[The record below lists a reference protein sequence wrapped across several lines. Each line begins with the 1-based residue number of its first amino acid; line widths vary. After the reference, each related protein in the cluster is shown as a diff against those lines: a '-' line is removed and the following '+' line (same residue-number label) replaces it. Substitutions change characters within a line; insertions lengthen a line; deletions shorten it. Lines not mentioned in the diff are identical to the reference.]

1 VWRRSP
7 VSERHI
13 GTDEQME
20 RLRRR
25 WLIIAGVV
33 VLVGIAAAALI
44 IWALAVGTAPEP
56 RPSPS

>member
-1 VWRRSP
+1 MSA
-7 VSERHI
+7 RHS
-13 GTDEQME
+13 GTDEQML

-25 WLIIAGVV
+25 WLIVAGVV
-33 VLVGIAAAALI
+33 VLVGLVAAALI